1 MEQPPQEQL
10 TLEQYEYIRRRVN
23 RRVRGKML
31 YIVHRWW
38 AIGWGALT
46 LLGMGAEILRPYSYG
61 NQAGAILFA
70 YLFFVGMPFLVH
82 SVIRR
87 VNRQADELRRQEL
100 QAELQF
106 EMSRLRTQSAGEFVE
121 RPKAKRAMRLTDD
134 GEIEEYI
141 EEQEA
146 QLIARARR

>member
-1 MEQPPQEQL
+1 MDQLPEQMP
-10 TLEQYEYIRRRVN
+10 LEQYEYIRRRVN

-38 AIGWGALT
+38 AIGWGALA
-46 LLGMGAEILRPYSYG
+46 LLGIIAETLNRYSYY
-61 NQAGAILFA
+61 NQAAAIFMA
-70 YLFFVGMPFLVH
+70 YLMFVGIPFAAH
-82 SVIRR
+82 SLLRY
-87 VNRQADELRRQEL
+87 VNRKAEELRREEL
-100 QAELQF
+100 QRELQY
-106 EMSRLRTQSAGEFVE
+106 EMARMRGQTTEPTE
-121 RPKAKRAMRLTDD
+121 KPKRAMRLSDD